1 MSNKREPDWEVVD
14 KLPGEKK
21 PQGPS
26 KPSAPLLKNKTL
38 WIGLLVGALV
48 VIAFPILRAM
58 LQNALRA
65 WWIWVGLLAYFMWR
79 RMKRG
84 GRR

>member
-1 MSNKREPDWEVVD
+1 MSNKSEPDWEVVD
-14 KLPGEKK
+14 KLPGENK
-21 PQGPS
+21 PPARS
-26 KPSAPLLKNKTL
+26 KPSTTLFKNKTL
-38 WIGLLVGALV
+38 WIGLLVGASL

-84 GRR
+84 PRR